1 MHLALKLA
9 KSANKGKTKFSE
21 NIEYG
26 YQKTQNVMLISNPL
40 KKFHKK
46 SHKRSYKQNK
56 LKNMSKSE
64 KSAYFHHVFLL
75 TFFVWNFC

>member
-1 MHLALKLA
+1 VHLALKLA
-9 KSANKGKTKFSE
+9 KSANKEKTKFPE

-26 YQKTQNVMLISNPL
+26 YKKRNFMLISNPL

-64 KSAYFHHVFLL
+64 KSAYFRHVLY
-75 TFFVWNFC
+75 